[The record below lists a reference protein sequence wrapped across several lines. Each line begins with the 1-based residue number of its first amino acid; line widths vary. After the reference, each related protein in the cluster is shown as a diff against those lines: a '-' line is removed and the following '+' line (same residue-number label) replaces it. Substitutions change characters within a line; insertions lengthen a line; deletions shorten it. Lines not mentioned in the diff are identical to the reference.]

1 MLTFVRHEVKTQ
13 RFEKYYLSKMKPL
26 IKSLEASPFEPIL
39 HPAYYSMKYLNHINH
54 IPIEGGRE
62 LIVNFNQLQQMQ
74 NVINEQRREN
84 QVRPNIGMNLGENGG
99 NNGGWLG
106 WLGVGVIRFIQIVSL
121 MTIGKFLYDNSNMN
135 VFIVIALLCITY
147 FAIEVFKKQKNRD
160 PNPA

>member
-1 MLTFVRHEVKTQ
+1 
-13 RFEKYYLSKMKPL
+13 
-26 IKSLEASPFEPIL
+26 
-39 HPAYYSMKYLNHINH
+39 MKYLNHINH

-84 QVRPNIGMNLGENGG
+84 QAGPNLGMNLGGNLGENG

-121 MTIGKFLYDNSNMN
+121 LTIGQFLYNNSSMN
-135 VFIVIALLCITY
+135 VFIVIALLFITY
-147 FAIEVFKKQKNRD
+147 FAIEVFKKQKNKG
-160 PNPA
+160 PNSL